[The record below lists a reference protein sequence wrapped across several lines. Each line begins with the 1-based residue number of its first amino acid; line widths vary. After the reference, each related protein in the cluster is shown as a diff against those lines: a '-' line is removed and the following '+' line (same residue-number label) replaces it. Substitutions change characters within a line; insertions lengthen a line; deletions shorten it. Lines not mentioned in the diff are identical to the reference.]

1 MQAYQILAR
10 KYRPQT
16 FDEVVGQ
23 RTVVQTLRNALDSG
37 RLAQAYIFSGM
48 RGVGKTTVARILAKA
63 LNCVHGP
70 TSNPCNVCP
79 SCVAIREDRSVD
91 VLEIDGA
98 SNRKVEEI
106 GPIRDTAQVKPL
118 QSRFKVIIIDEVHML
133 STTAFNALL
142 KTLEEPPAS
151 TVFIFATTEFHKVP
165 ATIVSRC
172 QHFEF
177 RRLSPKDIQDHLL
190 FIAEKEKIALSRFGA
205 QLIAEAADGSLRDA
219 ESLLDKAVA
228 FGGPEV
234 KEEQLKEILG
244 LVPRETLYEA
254 SQIILEGKTEKVFT
268 FIHKI
273 LTQGY
278 DLRLFYEQVV
288 QHFRNLLLIKTLQTD
303 TELLS
308 QTPEELRYL
317 EREAEKASAID
328 LLRYLQTLLQ
338 AEAGLKYTSHPQIYL
353 ETLFIKLSHLPHL
366 VSLKEIFSSLEEG
379 KVRTFLETSSFSPVE
394 SSLSTTKVNVKAEST
409 TRPPLETKPGL
420 AEEVVLAESTVGK
433 TPGYGEIKAPT
444 TFLGAEEK
452 QDKKED
458 GEETRSGFPEKGRPR
473 TKLDLTEKEAVLS
486 NPTIQTFMS
495 LFQARVVS
503 IDSIPKPENTEEV

>member
-1 MQAYQILAR
+1 
-10 KYRPQT
+10 
-16 FDEVVGQ
+16 
-23 RTVVQTLRNALDSG
+23 
-37 RLAQAYIFSGM
+37 
-48 RGVGKTTVARILAKA
+48 
-63 LNCVHGP
+63 
-70 TSNPCNVCP
+70 
-79 SCVAIREDRSVD
+79 VAIREDRSVD

-142 KTLEEPPAS
+142 KTLEEPPES

-165 ATIVSRC
+165 PTIVSRC

-177 RRLSPKDIQDHLL
+177 RRLSPKDILEHLL
-190 FIAEKEKIALSRFGA
+190 FIAEKERIALSRFGA

-234 KEEQLKEILG
+234 NEEQLKEILG
-244 LVPRETLYEA
+244 LVPRGTLFEA
-254 SQIILEGKTEKVFT
+254 SEIILEGKTEKVFT

-288 QHFRNLLLIKTLQTD
+288 KHFRNLLLIKTLQAD
-303 TELLS
+303 AELLS
-308 QTPEELRYL
+308 QTPEELRCL

-338 AEAGLKYTSHPQIYL
+338 AEVGLKYTSHPQIYL

-379 KVRTFLETSSFSPVE
+379 KGRAFLEASGLSPLE
-394 SSLSTTKVNVKAEST
+394 SSLTETKVNINVETASRPVIERQLEKAE
-409 TRPPLETKPGL
+409 
-420 AEEVVLAESTVGK
+420 K
-433 TPGYGEIKAPT
+433 TISGEWAAKKELGSGELKAKTNFP
-444 TFLGAEEK
+444 AADERE
-452 QDKKED
+452 DKKKD
-458 GEETRSGFPEKGRPR
+458 GEDARARFREIGRPR
-473 TKLDLTEKEAVLS
+473 TKLDLAEKEAVLS

-495 LFQARVVS
+495 LFEARVVS
-503 IDSIPKPENTEEV
+503 IDSIPKSENTEEV